1 MKIRWDFV
9 TNSSSTS
16 FVIICQGQPSK
27 DVFLDAM
34 GARKGSPLWPLF
46 ERLYEVLCRKM
57 SNAVDALHSQYWRG
71 ADSVEELVTREI
83 SEQVGKEAAA
93 AREKGLDVFIGKLD
107 SDEGDVEAF
116 FCCESFEVNHPRLR
130 VNALRCAW

>member
-16 FVIICQGQPSK
+16 FVIICRGQPSK
-27 DVFLDAM
+27 EVFLTAM
-34 GARKGSPLWPLF
+34 GARKVSPLRPLF
-46 ERLYEVLCRKM
+46 ERLYEVLCRNM
-57 SNAVDALHSQYWRG
+57 THATEAIGGRYWKK
-71 ADSVEELVTREI
+71 ADSVAGLIRREI
-83 SEQVGKEAAA
+83 SDQAAA
-93 AREKGLDVFIGKLD
+93 QAEKAIGDGLDVYIGRLS

-116 FCCESFEVNHPRLR
+116 FCCEPFEISHPRLR